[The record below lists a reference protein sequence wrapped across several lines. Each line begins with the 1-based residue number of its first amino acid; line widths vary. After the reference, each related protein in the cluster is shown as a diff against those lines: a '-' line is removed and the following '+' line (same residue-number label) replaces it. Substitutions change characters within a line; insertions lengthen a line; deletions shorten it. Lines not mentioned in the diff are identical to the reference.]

1 MRKLKL
7 TCLTPLW
14 TGDIDTKSD
23 FIQSAGIIG
32 SLRWWTEIIL
42 RGWTEIILRGMNKF
56 VCDPTTDNRCPQI
69 DENLKT
75 DKYCSACLIFGATGL
90 RRLFKINLE
99 GGEKVFTGGA
109 LNIKPNRRNR
119 GWYLGSGIVGDIE
132 LEIIPL
138 VKDFDEN
145 LILLP
150 LLIASRWG
158 GIGAR
163 VQHGYGVVM
172 IENLLEINFEKF
184 QNALS
189 KIQEMQRLNSL
200 KIELRNDARNDIMC
214 GYPDIREMFFAKV
227 QFEVGNNEW
236 WKEVDGIKKRE
247 VKGDNKEKKY
257 NGYVND
263 PRMQAWIKSNSVPIS
278 PAIKNWLRYGD
289 GKKLWQ
295 TGDQNKD
302 KGIENWLFGTM
313 GNDKSAS
320 KINISCAYHIKN
332 NLWEFRIWGW
342 IPKSNNPQGFDRDRF
357 LENLKSGLNGSNE
370 LKIPWEEL
378 FGNRTGNYK
387 LEVWREYDTGRD
399 TIEPNE
405 SNFSKFIQSLLTD

>member
-1 MRKLKL
+1 M
-7 TCLTPLW
+7 
-14 TGDIDTKSD
+14 
-23 FIQSAGIIG
+23 G
-32 SLRWWTEIIL
+32 SLRWWTEAL
-42 RGWTEIILRGMNKF
+42 LRGMEEF
-56 VCDPTTDNRCPQI
+56 ACDPTSNSRCP
-69 DENLKT
+69 DDGN
-75 DKYCSACLIFGATGL
+75 YCPSCLIFGATGR
-90 RRLFKINLE
+90 RRLFRLEIN
-99 GGEKVFTGGA
+99 GGERISFRRI
-109 LNIKPNRRNR
+109 NIKPSNRSR
-119 GWYLGSGIVGDIE
+119 GWFFGPGVVGNLE
-132 LEIIPL
+132 LKMISLDGKLDEVLVLTPL
-138 VKDFDEN
+138 
-145 LILLP
+145 I
-150 LLIASRWG
+150 IASKWG
-158 GIGAR
+158 GIGAKT
-163 VQHGYGVVM
+163 QLGYGVVEVTNPPD
-172 IENLLEINFEKF
+172 ISFENFKKVLENLSQKG
-184 QNALS
+184 
-189 KIQEMQRLNSL
+189 KRQRSN
-200 KIELRNDARNDIMC
+200 EP
-214 GYPDIREMFFAKV
+214 GFPDLREMFFAKV

-399 TIEPNE
+399 TIEPDE